1 VLDPPLPPLPP
12 AAVLPVVLPLVPE
25 PLPVVEV
32 PVVVFDPD
40 VVAPELFPP
49 APPAAL
55 PPELL
60 PDIPNKSEWSLLPHP
75 SMSPAKHTAH
85 EARRQNMTSLQAKP
99 SP

>member
-1 VLDPPLPPLPP
+1 
-12 AAVLPVVLPLVPE
+12 VLPLVPD

-40 VVAPELFPP
+40 DVALEPVPP

-60 PDIPNKSEWSLLPHP
+60 PIPNKSEWSLLPHP